1 MDFLQVN
8 SSQFE
13 QFCLT
18 IFKYQ
23 AEQNQVYKDYIMALG
38 LDISTIK
45 SSKQIPFL
53 PISFFKSHE
62 VKCGSFES
70 EISFESS
77 GTTAQIRSK
86 HSIKNVELYI
96 KSFSKAFEQ
105 FYGNPKEYLILA
117 LLPSYLERQN
127 SSLVFMANHLIQQS
141 EFAESGFFLDE
152 TEKLID
158 TLSQAASKK
167 QKTILLGVSF
177 ALLDLVEQFE
187 IPQNPNLI
195 VMETGGMKGKRK
207 ELIREELHSIL
218 KSGFHCDSIHS
229 EYGMTEL
236 LSQAYA
242 SKNGL
247 FSCPP
252 WMSVFI
258 RKQDNPFEYAQN
270 HEIGAINIIDL
281 ANIHSCSFIQTDDL
295 GRMHPDGTFE
305 VLGRFDQ
312 AEVRGCNLLVT

>member
-1 MDFLQVN
+1 LSV
-8 SSQFE
+8 
-13 QFCLT
+13 
-18 IFKYQ
+18 FKYQ
-23 AEQNQVYKDYIMALG
+23 ANQNKVYRNYINALG
-38 LDISTIK
+38 ID
-45 SSKQIPFL
+45 SSSVNSLQQIPFL

-70 EISFESS
+70 EITFESS
-77 GTTAQIRSK
+77 GTTGQVRSK
-86 HSIKNVELYI
+86 HAIKNREIYI

-141 EFAESGFFLDE
+141 DFEESGFFLKD
-152 TEKLID
+152 TDKLIA
-158 TLSQAASKK
+158 TLKQAASKK

-177 ALLDLVEQFE
+177 ALLDLVEQYV
-187 IPQNPNLI
+187 IPKNPNLV

-207 ELIREELHSIL
+207 ELIREELHAIL

-242 SKNGL
+242 SKNGQ

-252 WMSVFI
+252 WMRVLI
-258 RKQDNPFEYAQN
+258 RKQDNPFEYTQTN
-270 HEIGAINIIDL
+270 EVGAINIIDL
-281 ANIHSCSFIQTDDL
+281 ANIYSCSFIQTDDL
-295 GRMHPDGTFE
+295 GKMQADGKFE

>member
-1 MDFLQVN
+1 MSV
-8 SSQFE
+8 
-13 QFCLT
+13 
-18 IFKYQ
+18 FKYQ
-23 AEQNQVYKDYIMALG
+23 ANQNKVYRNYINALG
-38 LDISTIK
+38 ID
-45 SSKQIPFL
+45 SSSVNSLQQIPFL

-70 EISFESS
+70 EITFESS
-77 GTTAQIRSK
+77 GTTGQVRSK
-86 HSIKNVELYI
+86 HAIKNREIYI

-141 EFAESGFFLDE
+141 DFEESGFFLKD
-152 TEKLID
+152 TDKLIA
-158 TLSQAASKK
+158 TLKQAASKK

-177 ALLDLVEQFE
+177 ALLDLVEQYV
-187 IPQNPNLI
+187 IPKNPNLV

-207 ELIREELHSIL
+207 ELIREELHAIL

-242 SKNGL
+242 SKNGQ

-252 WMSVFI
+252 WMRVLI
-258 RKQDNPFEYAQN
+258 RKQDNPFEYTQTN
-270 HEIGAINIIDL
+270 EVGAINIIDL
-281 ANIHSCSFIQTDDL
+281 ANIYSCSFIQTDDL
-295 GRMHPDGTFE
+295 GKMQADGKFE

>member
-1 MDFLQVN
+1 MSV
-8 SSQFE
+8 
-13 QFCLT
+13 
-18 IFKYQ
+18 FKYQ
-23 AEQNQVYKDYIMALG
+23 ANQNKVYRNYINALG
-38 LDISTIK
+38 ID
-45 SSKQIPFL
+45 SSSVNSLQQIPFL

-70 EISFESS
+70 EITFESS
-77 GTTAQIRSK
+77 GTTGQVRSK
-86 HSIKNVELYI
+86 HAIKNREIYI

-141 EFAESGFFLDE
+141 DFEESGFFLKD
-152 TEKLID
+152 TDKLIA
-158 TLSQAASKK
+158 TLKQAASKK

-177 ALLDLVEQFE
+177 ALLDLVEQYV
-187 IPQNPNLI
+187 IPKNPNLV

-207 ELIREELHSIL
+207 ELIREELHAIL

-242 SKNGL
+242 SKNGQ

-252 WMSVFI
+252 WMRVLI
-258 RKQDNPFEYAQN
+258 RKQDNPFEYTQTN
-270 HEIGAINIIDL
+270 EVGAINIIDL
-281 ANIHSCSFIQTDDL
+281 DGRHSILSNVTV
-295 GRMHPDGTFE
+295 GTSKKP
-305 VLGRFDQ
+305 
-312 AEVRGCNLLVT
+312 